1 MDEVTGA
8 LTSTSGFTPEPV
20 PTARL
25 NLLPLAVEHAQ
36 EMAAVLADPAL
47 HTFIGG
53 EPASPV
59 ALRAR
64 YERLVAGSPDP
75 AESWCNWVIQLRECG
90 RLTGFVQATVTEPHG
105 TVADTAT
112 AGARAVGHRHLDEAT
127 SVTAGPVAEIAW
139 VVGTQWQGRGIATE
153 AARGMAG
160 WLGRRG
166 VRTLVAHVHPDH
178 RASAAVATACGLAPT
193 DVWQDG
199 EVRWTGP
206 AVPPPPSARS

>member
-1 MDEVTGA
+1 MDELTGA
-8 LTSTSGFTPEPV
+8 LTSMSGCTPELI

-25 NLLPLAVEHAQ
+25 NLLPLGVGHAE

-47 HTFIGG
+47 HTYIGG
-53 EPASPV
+53 EPATPA

-75 AESWCNWVIQLRECG
+75 AESWCNWVIQLRDDG
-90 RLTGFVQATVTEPHG
+90 RLAGFVQATVTAPVGPSRH
-105 TVADTAT
+105 TAT
-112 AGARAVGHRHLDEAT
+112 AGARVVGHRHLDEAT
-127 SVTAGPVAEIAW
+127 PAAAGPVAEIAW
-139 VVGTQWQGRGIATE
+139 VVGTQWQGRGIAAE

-166 VRTLVAHVHPDH
+166 VRTLMAHIHPGH
-178 RASAAVATACGLAPT
+178 RASAAVATACGLTPT

-199 EVRWTGP
+199 EVRWTG
-206 AVPPPPSARS
+206 ATAPPPPAARS

>member
-8 LTSTSGFTPEPV
+8 PASTSGFTPEPI

-25 NLLPLAVEHAQ
+25 NLLPLGVEHAE

-53 EPASPV
+53 GPATPA

-75 AESWCNWVIQLRECG
+75 AESWCNWVIRLRDGG
-90 RLTGFVQATVTEPHG
+90 RLAGFVQATVTEPHG
-105 TVADTAT
+105 TVTDAAT
-112 AGARAVGHRHLDEAT
+112 AGARAVGHRHLDEAAPA
-127 SVTAGPVAEIAW
+127 TAGPVAEIAW
-139 VVGTQWQGRGIATE
+139 VVGTRWQGRGIATE

-166 VRTLVAHVHPDH
+166 VRTLVAHIHPGH

-193 DVWQDG
+193 DVWHDG

-206 AVPPPPSARS
+206 AAPPPPPAPS